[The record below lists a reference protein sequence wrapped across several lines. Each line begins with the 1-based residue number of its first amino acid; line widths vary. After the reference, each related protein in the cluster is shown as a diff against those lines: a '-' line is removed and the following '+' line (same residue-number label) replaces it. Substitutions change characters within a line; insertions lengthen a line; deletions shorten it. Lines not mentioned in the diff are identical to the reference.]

1 MGGQSSSPTGWREAR
16 TEALDLVCLMNNS
29 VKAKAAEAALVG
41 FGWWRESFN
50 LWTLVQFDLS
60 NVNFVFIIRWDFRRS
75 GRAFSRIFA
84 FTATC
89 HTYLGFT
96 GTHLHCNLMYVCLSW
111 TWIQDIVCFSSFRLA
126 SRRFIQ
132 ELFLEVDF
140 SRWRIHS
147 FAVVMTQLI
156 AFLFCRMDEEA
167 MHVLGQNHISWS
179 GLMLTENTF
188 SGGPNLTQEAR

>member
-1 MGGQSSSPTGWREAR
+1 
-16 TEALDLVCLMNNS
+16 MNNS

-41 FGWWRESFN
+41 VGWWRESFN
-50 LWTLVQFDLS
+50 LWTWVQIDLS
-60 NVNFVFIIRWDFRRS
+60 NVYHTFIIRWDFRRS

-96 GTHLHCNLMYVCLSW
+96 GTHLHCNMMYVCLSW

-140 SRWRIHS
+140 SRWSIHS
-147 FAVVMTQLI
+147 SAVVMTQLI
-156 AFLFCRMDEEA
+156 AFLLCRMDEEA

-188 SGGPNLTQEAR
+188 EGGPNLTQEAR

>member
-16 TEALDLVCLMNNS
+16 TEALELVCLMNNS

-50 LWTLVQFDLS
+50 LWTSSAIWSEQCKLY
-60 NVNFVFIIRWDFRRS
+60 IIRWNFRRS

-96 GTHLHCNLMYVCLSW
+96 GTHLHCNMMYVCLSW

-140 SRWRIHS
+140 SRWSIHS
-147 FAVVMTQLI
+147 SAVVMTQLI

>member
-1 MGGQSSSPTGWREAR
+1 MKGIVQS
-16 TEALDLVCLMNNS
+16 V
-29 VKAKAAEAALVG
+29 
-41 FGWWRESFN
+41 N
-50 LWTLVQFDLS
+50 LSAIWSEQCKPY
-60 NVNFVFIIRWDFRRS
+60 IIRWDFRRS

-96 GTHLHCNLMYVCLSW
+96 GTHVHCNLLYVCLSW

-140 SRWRIHS
+140 SRWSIHS
-147 FAVVMTQLI
+147 SAVVMTQLI

-188 SGGPNLTQEAR
+188 RWGPNLTQEAR